1 MDYTN
6 IIKWAE
12 AAGVRAVKTAAQAAI
27 ASIGT
32 AAALGQVD
40 WVMIASTAAL
50 AAIVS
55 LLTSLAGLP
64 EVDDGASIVSLT
76 RSGRENAA
84 SNTATDSTIEQADN
98 DTKAS
103 PINTSDSNE

>member
-64 EVDDGASIVSLT
+64 EVNDGASIASLT

-84 SNTATDSTIEQADN
+84 SNTATDSTIERADN
-98 DTKAS
+98 DTQAD
-103 PINTSDSNE
+103 TNE

>member
-12 AAGVRAVKTAAQAAI
+12 AAGVRAVKNAAQAAI

-64 EVDDGASIVSLT
+64 EVDDGASIASLT

-84 SNTATDSTIEQADN
+84 SNTATDSTIERADN
-98 DTKAS
+98 DTQAS